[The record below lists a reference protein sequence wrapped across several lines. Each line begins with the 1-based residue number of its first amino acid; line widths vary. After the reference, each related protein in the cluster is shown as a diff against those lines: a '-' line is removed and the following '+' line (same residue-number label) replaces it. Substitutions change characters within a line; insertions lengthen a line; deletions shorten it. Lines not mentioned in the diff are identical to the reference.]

1 MYHPVAEGETFEEG
15 FDKFIF
21 DVKEIKEKYYL
32 SEKVAKYVL
41 AGGTKN
47 LELPQKLI
55 LMLQDRCYKQC
66 TRCIELV

>member
-15 FDKFIF
+15 FDEFIF
-21 DVKEIKEKYYL
+21 DVKDVEEKYYL

-47 LELPQKLI
+47 FRTSTETDLDKEI
-55 LMLQDRCYKQC
+55 
-66 TRCIELV
+66 